1 MSNVRRLRPLLA
13 AGLAVV
19 LAVSSAQAVEP
30 STPPHEPRSWPVA
43 EDALAAGAASGR
55 VIVVLRPGA
64 DSRAAAGR
72 ARELGVRVQ
81 RTFSHAVRAYAAEV
95 SRAQLR
101 QLTADP
107 QVAAIVADERIE
119 DDEGIAIQLVP
130 SGVRRVYADV
140 SPTARIDG
148 LDERVDADVAIFD
161 TGIDPTH
168 PDLNVAGGYNCTS
181 ADRAN
186 WQDGH
191 GHGTHVAGIV
201 GALDNGHGVVGV
213 APGVRLWSVRILDA
227 QGSGFLSWWIC
238 GLDWIAA
245 QSDPSD
251 PSRPLFEAVNMSV
264 TRRGGDDG
272 NCGRTRND
280 VLHQAIC
287 RVFERGIT
295 IVASAGN
302 DSGPASE
309 RTPAAYDEVITVSAL
324 ADVDGRPGGLGG
336 ATCWTRGIAEAD
348 DAFASFSNHGPDVDL
363 IAPGACIEST
373 VRHQSFATFS
383 GTSMAAPHVTG
394 AAALYLA
401 SRPGAPPPEVRGA
414 LRHLGSLDWN
424 TATDPDGDPDI
435 LLDLRRLGPL
445 GDFTL
450 SATLPAT
457 EMVADELGAAWTIP
471 LAVGRGPGFIEPV
484 TFSVAGNPAP
494 VAAAISGP
502 TVLLG
507 DAAETALTI
516 TVPPA
521 TPAGTYEI
529 AVQAAYR
536 TLLVREI
543 RFAVTVTNEA
553 PVAFAPRASLTRGS
567 RASHT
572 GVPLRITWPAAADQS
587 PIAGYELGE
596 VPSGLGVD
604 AVTSVGTTATA
615 SATRTIPFATE
626 RTYAVRA
633 IDRPGNVSQWA
644 VGPPVQVRV
653 VSESSRE
660 VVRSAGWRRFSA
672 TNALGGRFLFTD
684 RSGTWMRFTFQGTGI
699 AVVGR
704 RGPTHGRAEI
714 RIDGVRVATVSA
726 RAATLTPRVLLF
738 AAAVDPSR
746 PHTIEVRVL
755 ATAGRPRIDVDAFL
769 VVQ

>member
-1 MSNVRRLRPLLA
+1 
-13 AGLAVV
+13 
-19 LAVSSAQAVEP
+19 
-30 STPPHEPRSWPVA
+30 
-43 EDALAAGAASGR
+43 
-55 VIVVLRPGA
+55 
-64 DSRAAAGR
+64 
-72 ARELGVRVQ
+72 
-81 RTFSHAVRAYAAEV
+81 
-95 SRAQLR
+95 
-101 QLTADP
+101 
-107 QVAAIVADERIE
+107 
-119 DDEGIAIQLVP
+119 
-130 SGVRRVYADV
+130 
-140 SPTARIDG
+140 
-148 LDERVDADVAIFD
+148 
-161 TGIDPTH
+161 
-168 PDLNVAGGYNCTS
+168 
-181 ADRAN
+181 
-186 WQDGH
+186 
-191 GHGTHVAGIV
+191 
-201 GALDNGHGVVGV
+201 
-213 APGVRLWSVRILDA
+213 
-227 QGSGFLSWWIC
+227 
-238 GLDWIAA
+238 
-245 QSDPSD
+245 
-251 PSRPLFEAVNMSV
+251 
-264 TRRGGDDG
+264 
-272 NCGRTRND
+272 
-280 VLHQAIC
+280 
-287 RVFERGIT
+287 
-295 IVASAGN
+295 
-302 DSGPASE
+302 
-309 RTPAAYDEVITVSAL
+309 
-324 ADVDGRPGGLGG
+324 
-336 ATCWTRGIAEAD
+336 
-348 DAFASFSNHGPDVDL
+348 
-363 IAPGACIEST
+363 
-373 VRHQSFATFS
+373 
-383 GTSMAAPHVTG
+383 
-394 AAALYLA
+394 
-401 SRPGAPPPEVRGA
+401 
-414 LRHLGSLDWN
+414 
-424 TATDPDGDPDI
+424 
-435 LLDLRRLGPL
+435 
-445 GDFTL
+445 
-450 SATLPAT
+450 
-457 EMVADELGAAWTIP
+457 
-471 LAVGRGPGFIEPV
+471 
-484 TFSVAGNPAP
+484 VAGNPAP

-536 TLLVREI
+536 TLLVREV

-572 GVPLRITWPAAADQS
+572 GVPLRLTWPAAADQS

-644 VGPPVQVRV
+644 VGSPVQVRV

-660 VVRSAGWRRFSA
+660 VTRSAGWRRFSA

-684 RSGTWMRFTFQGTGI
+684 RSGTWMRFTFQGSSI